1 MTLLSIAF
9 WGIVTA
15 LVMASEGDFSGLAK
29 TGEILIYLVAF
40 GLVAVFLSKTG
51 WGGAILLMLIGL
63 AAPMIQA
70 LFKD

>member
-9 WGIVTA
+9 FGIVTA
-15 LVMASEGDFSGLAK
+15 LIMASEGDFSGLK
-29 TGEILIYLVAF
+29 KIGEILIYIVAF

-51 WGGAILLMLIGL
+51 WSGAILLMLIGL